1 MGKLIIAIQF
11 NLMVLIQSS
20 HLTTTTPL
28 NQWRLQEPEAGGS
41 NYFTLRKILFQ
52 NIFYILV
59 SNCFSKW
66 ENFIE
71 NGLKLINS

>member
-1 MGKLIIAIQF
+1 MFGKYY
-11 NLMVLIQSS
+11 
-20 HLTTTTPL
+20 
-28 NQWRLQEPEAGGS
+28 WRLHEPGAGDS

-52 NIFYILV
+52 NNFYILV

-71 NGLKLINS
+71 NGFKLINSLQKSVS